1 MTKKMTYKLGFV
13 LSLTI
18 LVWTGLGLAKGFSKK
33 NKVSW
38 NIGET
43 ACKFSITLPKN
54 WSSEL
59 MVVEKGHFQTMLIKG
74 PSNVPDNEKYH
85 IDIRTGYFPTYR
97 YKEIRSQNLQEDK
110 INIKLLGQE
119 LQFMVHFDPAISLY
133 LIEQIISLDNVKQG
147 LKVDIAISGKYQKD
161 TEAIIKILETLK
173 LDGANSTPA
182 PSVVT
187 INPATKG
194 IFNRQRQ
201 IVLYGT
207 VNQRHEIMSGSQ
219 YYYNADGSLS
229 KIEIYKDGDF
239 VRDSV
244 FVK

>member
-1 MTKKMTYKLGFV
+1 MTKNVTYKLSILLFI
-13 LSLTI
+13 TI
-18 LVWTGLGLAKGFSKK
+18 LVWTGLGLTKNASKK

-38 NIGET
+38 DIGET
-43 ACKFSITLPKN
+43 TSKFSITLPKDY
-54 WSSEL
+54 SSEL
-59 MVVEKGHFQTMLIKG
+59 MVVEKGHFQTMFIKG
-74 PSNVPDNEKYH
+74 PNNVPDNEKYR

-110 INIKLLGQE
+110 INVTFLGQE
-119 LQFMVHFDPAISLY
+119 LQFMVHFDPSIPLY

-147 LKVDIAISGKYQKD
+147 LKVDISIIGNYQKD

-173 LDGANSTPA
+173 LEGANSTPT
-182 PSVVT
+182 PNVVS
-187 INPATKG
+187 INPHTKG
-194 IFNRQRQ
+194 IFNKQRQ
-201 IVLYGT
+201 IVKYGT

-219 YYYNADGSLS
+219 YYYNSDGSLS

-244 FVK
+244 MVK

>member
-1 MTKKMTYKLGFV
+1 MIYKLVFV
-13 LSLTI
+13 VSMTT
-18 LVWTGLGLAKGFSKK
+18 LVWTGLGLTKNVSKK

-43 ACKFSITLPKN
+43 TCKFSITLPKD
-54 WSSEL
+54 WTSEL
-59 MVVEKGHFQTMLIKG
+59 MTVEKGHFQTMFIKG
-74 PSNVPDNEKYH
+74 PNDVSESEKYH

-110 INIKLLGQE
+110 VNVKLFEQE
-119 LQFMVHFDPAISLY
+119 MQFIVHFDPSIPLN
-133 LIEQIISLDNVKQG
+133 LVEQIITLDNVKQG
-147 LKVDIAISGKYQKD
+147 LKVDISLSGKNQKD

-173 LDGANSTPA
+173 LEDANSTPS

-194 IFNRQRQ
+194 IFNRHRQ
-201 IVLYGT
+201 IVKYGT
-207 VNQRHEIMSGSQ
+207 VNQHHDLISGSQ
-219 YYYNADGSLS
+219 YYYNSDGSLS
-229 KIEIYKDGDF
+229 KIEIYEGGQF
-239 VRDSV
+239 LRDSA